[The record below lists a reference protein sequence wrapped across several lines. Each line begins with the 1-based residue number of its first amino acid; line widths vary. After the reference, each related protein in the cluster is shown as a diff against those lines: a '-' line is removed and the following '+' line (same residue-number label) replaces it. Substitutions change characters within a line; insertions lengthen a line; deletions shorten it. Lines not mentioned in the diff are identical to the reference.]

1 MQYAFRCYGHPNLRA
16 KHTKTLEFTRAE
28 DLTLTGTCI
37 IGVRADFDPAALHAL
52 SGKVRVTLT
61 VGELTETFT
70 AVINRHFEHDEEL
83 VFRRGAFAS
92 PRTLGIYCSKV
103 AIGVNRDLIAR
114 LRDPATEML
123 VTIEEIGKR

>member
-1 MQYAFRCYGHPNLRA
+1 MQYSFRCYGHPNLRA

-28 DLTLTGTCI
+28 ELTPTGTCI
-37 IGVRADFDPAALHAL
+37 IGVRANFDPAALRAL
-52 SGKVRVTLT
+52 SGKVRVTLA
-61 VGELTETFT
+61 VGDLTETFT
-70 AVINRHFEHDEEL
+70 AVINRHFNHDEEL

-92 PRTLGIYCSKV
+92 PRTLGIYCTKV
-103 AIGVNRDLIAR
+103 AIGVNRDLVAR